1 MYRAELHSGESV
13 LTASQSQALRNAGML
28 TANAD
33 GTPNLDISNLGVAST
48 METPSI
54 NEETIVNKNSDSKV
68 NNVSNNFSIT
78 VNATATDA
86 KPADIGIAVR
96 REIEKLI
103 STTQAAMG
111 TS

>member
-1 MYRAELHSGESV
+1 MAELHKGESV
-13 LTASQSQALRNAGML
+13 LTASQSQALRNTGML

-33 GTPNLDISNLGVAST
+33 GTPNLDISNLSAIAPT
-48 METPSI
+48 PETPSI
-54 NEETIVNKNSDSKV
+54 NKETIVNKNSDSKV

-86 KPADIGIAVR
+86 KPVDIGVAVR

>member
-1 MYRAELHSGESV
+1 
-13 LTASQSQALRNAGML
+13 ML

-33 GTPNLDISNLGVAST
+33 GTPNLDITPTMETPNLDISKLDVTAPT

-54 NEETIVNKNSDSKV
+54 NEETIINKNSDSKV

-86 KPADIGIAVR
+86 KPSDIGIAVR